1 MKQTRS
7 LVTGLVACGIAMAM
21 AYTVAA
27 QNMTQGTAKVVHI
40 KGNARYSLGNDVWE
54 PLKVGTI
61 LRAGSVVQTENKAGA
76 YVDLAL
82 YGSEGGGFAATI
94 GSGRGAYQAGSSQ
107 NMVRLMENS
116 QLAIDK
122 LSTMQTGAEAVTDT
136 QLDLKKG
143 RVMGNVKKLSAA
155 SKYEVKLPN
164 GVAGIRGTTYLLTT
178 DGMVDVLDGS
188 VVVAYQTPSG
198 VVTQVVSAGQSFNT
212 NTGQLGTI
220 EPGLM
225 TELEHFATM
234 TKPPTGVHVFTTET
248 MIAVDQTT
256 YFISPT
262 SP

>member
-1 MKQTRS
+1 M
-7 LVTGLVACGIAMAM
+7 M
-21 AYTVAA
+21 
-27 QNMTQGTAKVVHI
+27 QGTAKVVHI

-54 PLKVGTI
+54 PLKVGTV
-61 LRAGSVVQTENKAGA
+61 LRAGSVVQTENKPGV

-82 YGSEGGGFAATI
+82 YGSQGAGFTGGNMGA
-94 GSGRGAYQAGSSQ
+94 SRGAYQPAAAQ
-107 NMVRLMENS
+107 NMVRLLENS
-116 QLAIDK
+116 QLGIDK
-122 LSTMQTGAEAVTDT
+122 LSTMQTGAETVTDT

-188 VVVAYQTPSG
+188 VVVAYNTANG

-212 NTGQLGTI
+212 VTGQLGTI
-220 EPGLM
+220 SPSDMAMMQEWVGAGVYPPGIQ
-225 TELEHFATM
+225 
-234 TKPPTGVHVFTTET
+234 PFTTET
-248 MIAVDQTT
+248 MIAIDQTS

-262 SP
+262 SGF